1 MNLCVCGSGDVESN
15 AHLFFECSE
24 FSTVWMELLH
34 WLGVESVLSNDKIVC
49 SIGKWRIDNGA
60 I

>member
-1 MNLCVCGSGDVESN
+1 MREMNLCVCESGDVESN

-34 WLGVESVLSNDKIVC
+34 WLGVDDS
-49 SIGKWRIDNGA
+49 
-60 I
+60 